1 MKKENIQRP
10 WIGQTDP
17 QLIWHLISPLIGIVL
32 GFVITGFYVYQGLV
46 AAPTHSYCLILDEA
60 FSGDVLDSKIWTQ
73 EVQVGGYGY

>member
-10 WIGQTDP
+10 WIGQKDP

-46 AAPTHSYCLILDEA
+46 AAPNHSYCLILDEA